1 VRHGHEISAQGSRQ
15 FQSPAGVAAVAAP
28 ELGAG

>member
-1 VRHGHEISAQGSRQ
+1 VRHGHEISAQGGPQ